1 MIRSIRIYENI
12 DEMER
17 RHCAAT
23 ATIASKVGLLCLTR
37 RYDSLPMWAHYA
49 EQAKG
54 LVVEFYDLDQI
65 FKGDKT
71 GVLHQLTNVRYDRDE
86 YGFTLIQKIK
96 AAVKNGRE
104 SCMERLWRSEE
115 VMLVD
120 VP

>member
-1 MIRSIRIYENI
+1 MVIGMPTSKEQATEMIRSIRIYENI

-71 GVLHQLTNVRYDRDE
+71 GVLNQLANVDR
-86 YGFTLIQKIK
+86 KS
-96 AAVKNGRE
+96 V
-104 SCMERLWRSEE
+104 
-115 VMLVD
+115 V
-120 VP
+120 